1 MLLRPFKAI
10 ISNYPLLLGAK
21 LELITTKQQAY
32 LEFRLIPC
40 EGRRGKVSR
49 REIKF
54 VKFGRRVLFR
64 KEDLMELIEKCTVE
78 PRPRREAE

>member
-1 MLLRPFKAI
+1 MERLLNNDEAADLLH
-10 ISNYPLLLGAK
+10 ISPYSL
-21 LELITTKQQAY
+21 
-32 LEFRLIPC
+32 
-40 EGRRGKVSR
+40 RGKVSR

-78 PRPRREAE
+78 PRPRRAAE